1 MLVCAGLL
9 CEEIMKDTP
18 ERKQIAKML
27 QDNRDMRRLHCQEM
41 DCGKRKKLEEK
52 MRANRE
58 EIEELRVNGFT
69 L

>member
-1 MLVCAGLL
+1 
-9 CEEIMKDTP
+9 MKDTP